1 MKYLTCSLSV
11 VIISRN
17 EERNIV
23 RCIESTLKATE
34 DIENREIILVD
45 SASTDRTVEIAKRYP
60 IRILQLKHKSHFSP
74 AAGRFIGSLYS
85 KGNYIQFLDGD
96 MVLANNWLK
105 NAVHVLDNDE
115 RVAGVVG
122 IVTQEPY
129 NTYYAR
135 KMCKWMESLNI
146 GEIKCFDGANLCKRS
161 VLEEI
166 GFINPYL
173 KGHEETELGLRITK
187 KGYKILR
194 LPYQIIHHL
203 GGNEKF
209 LAFFIKKLRNN
220 VGLGQMLRCLLN
232 DKELSKWFLEEH
244 KFFMAY
250 ILYYIL
256 GLILIIVYPLFKLT
270 TLIYVWVIGLLILL
284 LINIIKEQNI
294 KNSIIYMFT
303 AIPRGIY
310 FTIGFLR
317 PVKDPDNFPKDV
329 IVIK

>member
-1 MKYLTCSLSV
+1 M
-11 VIISRN
+11 
-17 EERNIV
+17 
-23 RCIESTLKATE
+23 
-34 DIENREIILVD
+34 
-45 SASTDRTVEIAKRYP
+45 
-60 IRILQLKHKSHFSP
+60 
-74 AAGRFIGSLYS
+74 
-85 KGNYIQFLDGD
+85 
-96 MVLANNWLK
+96 
-105 NAVHVLDNDE
+105 
-115 RVAGVVG
+115 
-122 IVTQEPY
+122 
-129 NTYYAR
+129 
-135 KMCKWMESLNI
+135 
-146 GEIKCFDGANLCKRS
+146 
-161 VLEEI
+161 
-166 GFINPYL
+166 
-173 KGHEETELGLRITK
+173 
-187 KGYKILR
+187 
-194 LPYQIIHHL
+194 IHHL

-256 GLILIIVYPLFKLT
+256 GLILIIIYPLFKLT
-270 TLIYVWVIGLLILL
+270 TLVYVWVIGLLILL

-303 AIPRGIY
+303 AIPQGIY